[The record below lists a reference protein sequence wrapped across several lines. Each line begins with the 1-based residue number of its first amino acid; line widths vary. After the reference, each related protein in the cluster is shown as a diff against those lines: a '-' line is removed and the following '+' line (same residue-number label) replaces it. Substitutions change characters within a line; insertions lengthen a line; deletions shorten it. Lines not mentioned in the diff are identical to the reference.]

1 MMLNIILISGLLF
14 IMLLFVYNG
23 NLIKKFNKK
32 ERLRIVIILLF
43 GFTFIVL
50 FKNKDN
56 LMNRFNKKESF
67 SIGAPLT
74 QRFPSS
80 NPNIPDANVEIPDS
94 ELQARGFS
102 IDGDGNPLDRNGRV
116 IDPNSPDGDTI
127 ARLFIQRVRQDHPNF
142 PGDVDNFRFDPSRR
156 QIDVE
161 ARTVTNTTGMSPED
175 IAAAEAAARETFE
188 NNLDQVRNLN
198 PQSIQEMSDTELT
211 TLITELFTTYR
222 SRDGPGFPPET
233 PEADQIELNQK
244 LDLMMDSAANRRAN
258 AARQAEANAAGQPL
272 VDDPENDPNIPGDEQ
287 EPPVQQRSNTE
298 EQDGSNA
305 EQSGNVNTNQR
316 SNNQEIDL
324 DELPGELDP
333 AVKAKME
340 TETVE
345 AQNELSIKQ
354 QKNEN
359 VKQQLNSKGK
369 PMNSMERYFFY
380 HPDQKWILGGIVAAP
395 IALGVASLAMLRAL
409 PGAALETAE
418 KLGNL
423 AEKLIDKREIM
434 MKNGLITP
442 EMALNLSWSDLFDVV
457 AEHFY
462 GDLLAVGGDVIGEL
476 LNSELR

>member
-1 MMLNIILISGLLF
+1 MLNIILISGLLF

-102 IDGDGNPLDRNGRV
+102 VDGDGNPLDREGNV
-116 IDPNSPDGDTI
+116 IDPNSPDGATI
-127 ARLFIQRVRQDHPNF
+127 ARLFMEQITDDYPNF
-142 PGDVDNFRFDPSRR
+142 DIGSVTDFRFDPSRR

-188 NNLDQVRNLN
+188 NYLDQVRNLN

-211 TLITELFTTYR
+211 ELINDLYSTYR
-222 SRDGPGFPPET
+222 SQGGPGFPPDT
-233 PEADQIELNQK
+233 PEADQIELNEK
-244 LDLMMDSAANRRAN
+244 LNQMMDSAANRRAN

-333 AVKAKME
+333 AVK
-340 TETVE
+340 
-345 AQNELSIKQ
+345 
-354 QKNEN
+354 
-359 VKQQLNSKGK
+359 
-369 PMNSMERYFFY
+369 
-380 HPDQKWILGGIVAAP
+380 QKW
-395 IALGVASLAMLRAL
+395 
-409 PGAALETAE
+409 
-418 KLGNL
+418 KQ
-423 AEKLIDKREIM
+423 KR
-434 MKNGLITP
+434 
-442 EMALNLSWSDLFDVV
+442 
-457 AEHFY
+457 
-462 GDLLAVGGDVIGEL
+462 
-476 LNSELR
+476 

>member
-67 SIGAPLT
+67 SIGASLT
-74 QRFPSS
+74 QRFTS
-80 NPNIPDANVEIPDS
+80 PNVPDVNVEISDRDLL
-94 ELQARGFS
+94 EAGFRL
-102 IDGDGNPLDRNGRV
+102 DVDGNPVNATSGSRLDAVR
-116 IDPNSPDGDTI
+116 IDQL
-127 ARLFIQRVRQDHPNF
+127 AQMFIQRVRDADPDF
-142 PGDVDNFRFDPSRR
+142 PVNNVNNFRFDPSRR
-156 QIDVE
+156 QIDTE
-161 ARTVTNTTGMSPED
+161 ARTITNTTGMSPED

-188 NNLDQVRNLN
+188 NYLDQVRNLN

-211 TLITELFTTYR
+211 ELINDLYSTYR
-222 SRDGPGFPPET
+222 SQGGPGFPPDT
-233 PEADQIELNQK
+233 PEADQIELNEK
-244 LDLMMDSAANRRAN
+244 LNQMMDSAANRRAN